1 VVFGRYFKT
10 LRRNP
15 AMDAK
20 NAAIAVAFVTV
31 CLLAGAIGSIFT
43 FPSITGWYAGL
54 NKPFFSPP
62 NWVFG
67 PVWTILYV
75 LMGVAAYLVFMEGKT
90 HETKSA
96 MAAFAVQLILNVL
109 WSVLFFGMH
118 SPLLGLLCIAALW
131 VSIAI
136 TIREFMKV
144 SRTAGLLLIPYI
156 AWVSFAA
163 LLNAAVFLLN

>member
-1 VVFGRYFKT
+1 
-10 LRRNP
+10 
-15 AMDAK
+15 MDAK
-20 NAAIAVAFVTV
+20 GASIAAAFVVV
-31 CLLAGAIGSIFT
+31 CLLAGAIGSFFT

-67 PVWTILYV
+67 PVWTILYIM
-75 LMGVAAYLVFMEGKT
+75 MGIAAYLVFMERQT
-90 HETKSA
+90 HENRGA
-96 MAAFAVQLILNVL
+96 MAAFAAQLILNVL
-109 WSVLFFGMH
+109 WSVLFFGMR
-118 SPLLGLLCIAALW
+118 SPLYSLLCIAALL

-136 TIREFMKV
+136 TIKEFMKI

>member
-1 VVFGRYFKT
+1 MMFGRYFKP
-10 LRRNP
+10 LRIKK
-15 AMDAK
+15 AMEAK
-20 NAAIAVAFVTV
+20 NAAIAVAFVVV

-67 PVWTILYV
+67 PVWTILYI
-75 LMGVAAYLVFMEGKT
+75 LMGIAAYLVFMGQKK
-90 HETKSA
+90 HETKTA
-96 MAAFAVQLILNVL
+96 MSAFAVQLVLNVL
-109 WSVLFFGMH
+109 WSLLFFGMR
-118 SPLLGLLCIAALW
+118 SPLYGLICIVALW
-131 VSIAI
+131 ISIAM
-136 TIREFMKV
+136 TMNEFNKV
-144 SRTAGLLLIPYI
+144 SKTAWLLLVPYI

>member
-1 VVFGRYFKT
+1 
-10 LRRNP
+10 
-15 AMDAK
+15 MDAK
-20 NAAIAVAFVTV
+20 NAAIAVAFVAL

-43 FPSITGWYAGL
+43 FPSIAGWYAGL

-67 PVWTILYV
+67 PVWTILYIV
-75 LMGVAAYLVFMEGKT
+75 IGIAAYLVFMERKKRKT
-90 HETKSA
+90 KRA
-96 MAAFAVQLILNVL
+96 MTAFAVQLALNVL
-109 WSVLFFGMH
+109 WSILFFGMH
-118 SPLLGLLCIAALW
+118 SPLLGLLCIIALW
-131 VSIAI
+131 LSIAI

-163 LLNAAVFLLN
+163 ILNAAVFLLN

>member
-1 VVFGRYFKT
+1 
-10 LRRNP
+10 
-15 AMDAK
+15 MDARDT
-20 NAAIAVAFVTV
+20 AIAVAFVVV
-31 CLLAGAIGSIFT
+31 CLIAGAIGPIFT

-67 PVWTILYV
+67 PVWTILYI
-75 LMGVAAYLVFMEGKT
+75 LMGIAAYLVFMERKT
-90 HETKSA
+90 RETKSA

-118 SPLLGLLCIAALW
+118 SPLLGLLCIIALW
-131 VSIAI
+131 ASIAM
-136 TIREFMKV
+136 TINEFNKV
-144 SRTAGLLLIPYI
+144 SKTAGLLLAPYI